1 VSIDDERLKLGALF
15 PDQSELRETSA
26 LVAAAVIREA
36 GVIHRR
42 APQPC
47 NQG

>member
-1 VSIDDERLKLGALF
+1 MGALF
-15 PDQSELRETSA
+15 PDPSELQETRA
-26 LVAAAVIREA
+26 IVAAAVIREA